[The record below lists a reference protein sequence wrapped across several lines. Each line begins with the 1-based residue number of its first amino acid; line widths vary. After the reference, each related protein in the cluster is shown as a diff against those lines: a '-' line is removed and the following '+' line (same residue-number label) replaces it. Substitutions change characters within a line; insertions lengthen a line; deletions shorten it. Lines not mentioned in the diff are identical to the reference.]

1 VALALLTTLLFLAGQ
16 ETGEPQL
23 PPPQGEAPEW
33 ELSSSFFYSGPPD
46 DHGYGTG
53 ILYADRG
60 ALHLEGRY
68 NYEDLDTASLWAGW
82 TLASEGEQWSLSA
95 TPMLGAVFGQTEG
108 VAPGLEVDASW
119 WRVGWYAEAEYLFDL
134 EDSDDDF
141 FYMWSTLMLG
151 VTDWLR
157 AGIVTERSKL
167 IDTDLDVQRGLAL
180 EFTVDVV
187 QLGLCTYNLGDEDDQ
202 YSVISAAVSF

>member
-1 VALALLTTLLFLAGQ
+1 MAVALLAALLCFAAQ
-16 ETGEPQL
+16 EPGEPLL
-23 PPPQGEAPEW
+23 PPPEAEEPQW
-33 ELSSSFFYSGPPD
+33 ELSASFFYSGPPD

-53 ILYADRG
+53 IVYADRG

-82 TLASEGEQWSLSA
+82 TLASEGEQWSLAA

-108 VAPGLEVDASW
+108 VAPGVEVDASW
-119 WRVGWYAEAEYLFDL
+119 WRVGWYGEAEYLFDF

-141 FYMWSTLMLG
+141 FYMWSTLKFG

-167 IDTDLDVQRGLAL
+167 VDTDLDVQRGLAL

-187 QLGLCTYNLGDEDDQ
+187 QLGLYTYNLGDEDDQ
-202 YSVISAAVSF
+202 YSVLSAAVSF

>member
-1 VALALLTTLLFLAGQ
+1 MTLAGLTALLFLAGQ
-16 ETGEPQL
+16 ESEPTP
-23 PPPQGEAPEW
+23 PPPQEPAW
-33 ELSSSFFYSGPPD
+33 ELAASFFYSGPPE

-60 ALHLEGRY
+60 ALHLEARY
-68 NYEDLDTASLWAGW
+68 GYEDRDTASLWAGW
-82 TLASEGEQWSLSA
+82 TLAHEAETWSLAA

-119 WRVGWYAEAEYLFDL
+119 WRLGWYAEAEYLIDV
-134 EDSDDDF
+134 EESDDSF
-141 FYMWSTLMLG
+141 FYMWSTLTVG

-157 AGIVTERSKL
+157 AGLVTERTQL
-167 IDTDLDVQRGLAL
+167 VDTDLDVQRGLEL

-187 QLGLCTYNLGDEDDQ
+187 QLALYTYNLGEDDDQ
-202 YSVISAAVSF
+202 YSVLSAQVSF